1 MTFEFEMV
9 ENGILDII
17 VTFYLNCAGI
27 VEIFLLNASG
37 IKVDWEFVICDFY
50 FPFLVQLFVNGSDII
65 ITQNYIRVFIWLKLQ
80 SRAVITWKW
89 YYHEINDFLY
99 WLYNI
104 RRPEADVIVIEIWF
118 IGNVN
123 GLRKAPVRF
132 RSSFLA

>member
-1 MTFEFEMV
+1 MV

-80 SRAVITWKW
+80 SRAVIT
-89 YYHEINDFLY
+89 
-99 WLYNI
+99 
-104 RRPEADVIVIEIWF
+104 
-118 IGNVN
+118 
-123 GLRKAPVRF
+123 
-132 RSSFLA
+132 

>member
-1 MTFEFEMV
+1 MV

>member
-1 MTFEFEMV
+1 MV

-123 GLRKAPVRF
+123 GLWKAPVRF